1 MNFDLGAIMRK
12 TSILLKN
19 SLMAFGIISSMVTVL
34 WAIFPKDL
42 PDFVAKCPWL
52 IFGVLILISICY
64 GLTTVRNKNKITLN
78 LTPKVKAKIY
88 DGDLLAQNGIIV
100 IPVNDYFDTIVDNKI
115 ISENTLHGMFIK
127 RFFGGDEKNL
137 RSQITKVL
145 STVTPASVNTTR
157 KTGNKKRYPLGTV
170 VEVTKD
176 ERVFY
181 LVALT
186 RFNDNHRAEIKNTEY
201 QQVLCS
207 LFSYIH
213 QFSQGR
219 KVSLPLMGSGHSGV
233 NLSKQKLLE
242 FLLFSIAMNDN
253 LTLIDGIDIILHSSN
268 KNEINLTM
276 TEILFNSI
284 KD

>member
-1 MNFDLGAIMRK
+1 
-12 TSILLKN
+12 
-19 SLMAFGIISSMVTVL
+19 MAFGIISSMVTVL

>member
-1 MNFDLGAIMRK
+1 MRK

-52 IFGVLILISICY
+52 IFGVLVLISICY
-64 GLTTVRNKNKITLN
+64 GLITVRNKNKITLS

-88 DGDLLAQNGIIV
+88 EGDLLAQNGIIV

-253 LTLIDGIDIILHSSN
+253 LTLIDGIDIVLHSSN

>member
-1 MNFDLGAIMRK
+1 MRK

-64 GLTTVRNKNKITLN
+64 GLTTVRNKNKITLS

-88 DGDLLAQNGIIV
+88 EGDLLAQNGIIV

>member
-1 MNFDLGAIMRK
+1 MNFDLEAIMRK
-12 TSILLKN
+12 LSIFLKS
-19 SLMAFGIISSMVTVL
+19 SLMAFGIISSIVTVL
-34 WAIFPKDL
+34 WAIFPTDL
-42 PDFVAKCPWL
+42 PIFVAKSPWV

-64 GLTTVRNKNKITLN
+64 GLVSIRKKSNITLS

-88 DGDLLAQNGIIV
+88 EGDLLAQNGIIV

-127 RFFGGDEKNL
+127 RFFGGDEQNL
-137 RSQITKVL
+137 KSQITKKL

-157 KTGNKKRYPLGTV
+157 KHGNKKRYPLGTV
-170 VEVTKD
+170 VEVTKNGG
-176 ERVFY
+176 VFY

-186 RFNDNHRAEIKNTEY
+186 RFNENHRAEIKNIEY

-219 KVSLPLMGSGHSGV
+219 KVNLPLMGSGHSGV

-253 LTLIDGIDIILHSSN
+253 LTLIGGIDIVLHTSN
-268 KNEINLTM
+268 KDEINLTM

-284 KD
+284 KE

>member
-1 MNFDLGAIMRK
+1 
-12 TSILLKN
+12 
-19 SLMAFGIISSMVTVL
+19 MAFGVISSMVTVL
-34 WAIFPKDL
+34 WAIFPTDL
-42 PDFVAKCPWL
+42 PILVAKCPWVIL
-52 IFGVLILISICY
+52 GLLILISTCY
-64 GLTTVRNKNKITLN
+64 GLITVRTKSKITLS

-88 DGDLLAQNGIIV
+88 EGDLLAQNGVIV

-137 RSQITKVL
+137 KSQITKEL
-145 STVTPASVNTTR
+145 SALTPASVNTTR
-157 KTGNKKRYPLGTV
+157 KNGNKKRYPLGTV

-176 ERVFY
+176 GGVFY

-186 RFNDNHRAEIKNTEY
+186 RFNENHRAEIKNTEY
-201 QQVLCS
+201 QQVICS

-219 KVSLPLMGSGHSGV
+219 KVNLPLMGSGHSGV

-242 FLLFSIAMNDN
+242 FLLFSISMNDN
-253 LTLIDGIDIILHSSN
+253 LTLIDGIDIVLHSSN

-284 KD
+284 RD